1 MHTTVFHD
9 LRLVEF
15 ADMEPWIQMVYGQVI
30 CGFSTVQGSV
40 HLTLCCSRINCNCS
54 IPKSN
59 PEVLNLFVD
68 EERGNK
74 PVSVV
79 INSN

>member
-1 MHTTVFHD
+1 
-9 LRLVEF
+9 
-15 ADMEPWIQMVYGQVI
+15 MVGLYVD
-30 CGFSTVQGSV
+30 FPLFKGSV
-40 HLTLCCSRINCNCS
+40 HLTFVWFRINCNCS
-54 IPKSN
+54 VPKSN